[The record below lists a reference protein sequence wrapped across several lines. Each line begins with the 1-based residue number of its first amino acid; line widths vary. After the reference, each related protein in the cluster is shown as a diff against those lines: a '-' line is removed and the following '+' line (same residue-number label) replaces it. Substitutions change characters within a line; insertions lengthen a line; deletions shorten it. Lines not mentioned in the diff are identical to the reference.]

1 MIHHKSKIAMAL
13 SKVAQERRE
22 MGTKTYG
29 SQNRCTVTVRPLQQ
43 NAFPLLFPSATSGS
57 IAQRNAA
64 RRIFQS
70 RGAQREQLRCPT
82 VTSDARQSPI
92 CTHKLRCTST
102 CGAPDE
108 PLDGEGKA
116 CSRFI
121 SPISRIG
128 LCICHTGAPLACAA
142 LSVLCPSLQ
151 SRLCWCGTPT
161 RIPSIS
167 PSHVGL

>member
-1 MIHHKSKIAMAL
+1 MIHDKSKIAMAP

-22 MGTKTYG
+22 MGTKTYS
-29 SQNRCTVTVRPLQQ
+29 SQNRCTVIVRPLQQ
-43 NAFPLLFPSATSGS
+43 NAFPLTFPTVTFGS
-57 IAQRNAA
+57 IAQHNAA
-64 RRIFQS
+64 RRICQS

-102 CGAPDE
+102 RGAPDE

-121 SPISRIG
+121 SPVSRIVFR
-128 LCICHTGAPLACAA
+128 ICHTGAPLTAPPLRA
-142 LSVLCPSLQ
+142 LCPSLQ

-161 RIPSIS
+161 RVASVS